1 MGARSGAVAGAGRQP
16 RERDVVKP
24 ERADELLRTGEIT
37 LLGQLARSSN
47 ETFLVELRAPGTE
60 AASDADD
67 AARADEVHDADDAA
81 GTATA
86 SPPDDDAP
94 TEAPGS
100 DPAPGADD
108 DAPGATSF
116 GPPDSD
122 TACWAIYKPELGER
136 PLHDFPPGLYRRERA
151 AHLLSEA
158 LGWGIV
164 PLTVIRDDAP
174 FGTGSLQLFVAAD
187 PREHYFTIVED
198 HPDTH
203 PALRIM
209 AAFDVITNNTDRKS
223 GHVLRGPDGRI
234 WGIDHGLCFAAA
246 FKLRTVIWEFAH
258 DPLPPDLVA
267 DIAGLAENGAPPEVT
282 DLLSAE
288 ETRALR
294 RRAHALA
301 LLGRLPEDPS
311 GRRYPWPL
319 V

>member
-1 MGARSGAVAGAGRQP
+1 MRA
-16 RERDVVKP
+16 

-47 ETFLVELRAPGTE
+47 ETFLVEVRALASQSVTGTDGDARAGEVPGPE
-60 AASDADD
+60 AAEACLFPAIGDD
-67 AARADEVHDADDAA
+67 AAPADSPVAA
-81 GTATA
+81 
-86 SPPDDDAP
+86 PDPDNAAP
-94 TEAPGS
+94 A
-100 DPAPGADD
+100 
-108 DAPGATSF
+108 ATSF

-151 AHLLSEA
+151 AYLLSEA

-203 PALRIM
+203 P
-209 AAFDVITNNTDRKS
+209 
-223 GHVLRGPDGRI
+223 VLRGWDGRV

-246 FKLRTVIWEFAH
+246 FKLRTVIWEFAR
-258 DPLPPDLVA
+258 DPLPLDLVA
-267 DIAGLAENGAPPEVT
+267 DIAALAENGAPPEVT
-282 DLLSAE
+282 ELLTTE

-294 RRAHALA
+294 RRARALA

-311 GRRYPWPL
+311 GMRYPWPL

>member
-1 MGARSGAVAGAGRQP
+1 MRA
-16 RERDVVKP
+16 

-47 ETFLVELRAPGTE
+47 ETFLVEVRALASQSVTGT
-60 AASDADD
+60 DGD
-67 AARADEVHDADDAA
+67 ARAGEVPDPAA
-81 GTATA
+81 AACSALATGDNA
-86 SPPDDDAP
+86 APADAP
-94 TEAPGS
+94 V
-100 DPAPGADD
+100 PAPDPDHAAHDGA
-108 DAPGATSF
+108 SF

-151 AHLLSEA
+151 AYLLSEA

-203 PALRIM
+203 TALRTM

-223 GHVLRGPDGRI
+223 GHVLRGPDGWI

-267 DIAGLAENGAPPEVT
+267 DIAALAENGAPPEVAE
-282 DLLSAE
+282 LLTTE
-288 ETRALR
+288 ETGALR
-294 RRAHALA
+294 RRARALA

-311 GRRYPWPL
+311 GMRYPWPL

>member
-1 MGARSGAVAGAGRQP
+1 MRA
-16 RERDVVKP
+16 

-47 ETFLVELRAPGTE
+47 ETFLVEVRAPASQSATGTDGDARTGE
-60 AASDADD
+60 VPDPAADACSALATGDD
-67 AARADEVHDADDAA
+67 AAPADAPVPAPDPDDAA
-81 GTATA
+81 
-86 SPPDDDAP
+86 
-94 TEAPGS
+94 
-100 DPAPGADD
+100 PA
-108 DAPGATSF
+108 ATSF

-151 AHLLSEA
+151 AYLLSEA

-174 FGTGSLQLFVAAD
+174 SGTGSLQLFVAAD

-203 PALRIM
+203 PALRTM
-209 AAFDVITNNTDRKS
+209 AAFDVLTNNTDRKS
-223 GHVLRGPDGRI
+223 GHVLRGRDGRI

-258 DPLPPDLVA
+258 DPLSPELVA
-267 DIAGLAENGAPPEVT
+267 DIAALAENGAPPEVAE
-282 DLLSAE
+282 LLTTE
-288 ETRALR
+288 ETGALR
-294 RRAHALA
+294 RRARALA

-311 GRRYPWPL
+311 GMRYPWPL

>member
-1 MGARSGAVAGAGRQP
+1 MRA
-16 RERDVVKP
+16 

-47 ETFLVELRAPGTE
+47 ETFLVEVRALASQSVTGTDGDARAGEVPDPEVAE
-60 AASDADD
+60 ACSAPAIGDD
-67 AARADEVHDADDAA
+67 AAPADSPVAA
-81 GTATA
+81 
-86 SPPDDDAP
+86 PDPDNAAP
-94 TEAPGS
+94 A
-100 DPAPGADD
+100 
-108 DAPGATSF
+108 ATSF

-151 AHLLSEA
+151 AYLLSEA

-203 PALRIM
+203 PVLRVM
-209 AAFDVITNNTDRKS
+209 AAFDVLTNNTDRKS
-223 GHVLRGPDGRI
+223 GHVLRGWDGRV

-246 FKLRTVIWEFAH
+246 FKLRTVIWEFAR
-258 DPLPPDLVA
+258 DPLPLDLVA
-267 DIAGLAENGAPPEVT
+267 DIAALAENGAPPEVT
-282 DLLSAE
+282 ELLTTE

-294 RRAHALA
+294 RRARALA

-311 GRRYPWPL
+311 GMRYPWPL